1 MPTANHPSASFHRKP
16 LSHAIL
22 IACLSL
28 GGTALSAPLSL
39 AQAQTQSSALHS
51 FNIAA
56 GNLETALQQFAT
68 QSGISLAY
76 SPDQVQGRQSPGVQ
90 GQHSPG
96 NALNALLSGS
106 GLHASALGNGSYRL
120 EQVSVAESVS
130 LPSAVVYAGKI
141 NPDVKGYDDVFD
153 KDISNAYVDREY
165 LERYRGVSAGD
176 VFAGM
181 NGVYNTDTRNASALS
196 PNIRGLSGNGRVPV
210 TVDGTEQ
217 SVDVFLAQQGV
228 GNRSYVDPNM
238 FRSIA
243 VEKGPSMTRG
253 MKSGVGGS
261 VQIRTIEADDI
272 ITGDKDW
279 GLQIKGGTA
288 SNSIN
293 PSFDAHNLVGKDYRD
308 HNVNPNG
315 ITTGGKGPFAADFD
329 SLPTKRRTTSDVD
342 RLNGA
347 DRNGFIA
354 GAWRNEHLDV
364 LAAYSDAK
372 RGNYFAGKNGVSDY
386 AGTERIAGSPTQI
399 RSSKELT
406 PNIGKLYPGGYEV
419 PFSSSHNKT
428 LLLKGN
434 LKLDNDQKISLSYQ
448 RNKMEFGEQPA
459 LWLTNLLFDVDGG
472 NAHKTID
479 PDNVEQPYPLSV
491 VEQDI
496 YRAAYEYKPENNDWI
511 DLEAAIWRTES
522 ESERYQNGDVTYH
535 VAERD
540 AAYHNWLQWP
550 SFYPNYEKAENTDGR
565 YSLYFANR
573 QDSQSTRTGV
583 DISNMFSLTDNL
595 SLTAAADWQY
605 EEQEDHMPNSVSGT
619 GFGGVG
625 SQVMGP
631 ASGRRHEYG
640 TSLNL
645 NWQATSRL
653 SLEAGLRYG
662 GYWSYDDETANQRAA
677 QSHRLWQADINTH
690 QQINYSR
697 LLNQEEINTLA
708 IISDLSQ
715 IRTQA
720 TREWRNAGRP
730 SSGPIYEDYIDSGT
744 KLFSAQQALDDYKAA
759 NNITDTFNPTP
770 DENGLLWYTTYAA
783 VSMQD
788 GKADSSQN
796 PFYNGTIDVNE
807 TVDNPQG
814 VAGSYQKYQ
823 AVGGTTFVKD
833 TSGDPWRRPDTQR
846 AHAWSVQVVAS
857 YKLTERNRVYLRYG
871 NMARFPTIMEISNQ
885 ATNLGGI
892 FSYGSIQPER
902 NEAYEVGY
910 TYNFAGLLSGIELGD
925 IKLSYY
931 QNSIHDFYDR
941 TTDLIM
947 VQYDRK
953 NMSGYELQ
961 ARLDSGRYFASFG
974 LSYRDK
980 QEVCDKDIAVYI
992 DPIHNRVPKCMD
1004 GGMPG
1009 TMSFTNM
1016 QPKYSANL
1024 DLGTR
1029 LFNERLMLGTRLRYH
1044 SKAENDQL
1052 DKVIAGGFDRFTG
1065 VTRPYYWDEVKL
1077 VDIYAEVKP
1086 TDNSLVRLGVN
1097 NLTNRYYLDPLARLP
1112 SPGPGRTVMLNAEY
1126 SF

>member
-288 SNSIN
+288 SNSIS
-293 PSFDAHNLVGKDYRD
+293 PSFDAKSLIGKDYRD
-308 HNVNPNG
+308 IPGVTMTTING
-315 ITTGGKGPFAADFD
+315 PATAIFKPVP
-329 SLPTKRRTTSDVD
+329 SKRRTTSDVD
-342 RLNGA
+342 LFNGA

-354 GAWRNEHLDV
+354 GAWRNEHLDM

-386 AGTERIAGSPTQI
+386 TGTAIVDFI
-399 RSSKELT
+399 NISSAKELT
-406 PNIGKLYPGGYEV
+406 PNIGKLTPGGYEV
-419 PFSSSHNKT
+419 PYSSSHNKT

-434 LKLDNDQKISLSYQ
+434 LKLDNNQKVSLSYQ
-448 RNKMEFGEQPA
+448 RNKMKFGELPA
-459 LWLTNLLFDVDGG
+459 VLITQQIAESSGLNSHM
-472 NAHKTID
+472 A
-479 PDNVEQPYPLSV
+479 PLSPDQMEMPFPLTV

-522 ESERYQNGDVTYH
+522 ESERYHNGD
-535 VAERD
+535 APFQAGAKD
-540 AAYHNWLQWP
+540 AAYDNWLSYPLWH
-550 SFYPNYEKAENTDGR
+550 PNYDPAFDKLPNTDGR
-565 YSLYFANR
+565 YNLFTANL
-573 QDSQSTRTGV
+573 QDSESTRTGV
-583 DISNMFSLTDNL
+583 DISNMFTLTDSL

-605 EEQEDHMPNSVSGT
+605 EEQQDHMPYNESGT
-619 GFGGVG
+619 GLGGVA
-625 SQVMGP
+625 SYVMGP

-677 QSHRLWQADINTH
+677 QSHRLWQADVNTH
-690 QQINYSR
+690 QVINYRR
-697 LLNQEEINTLA
+697 LATDSERAMFDAFIDRSDRASWLNYLTDNNLER
-708 IISDLSQ
+708 IIRLD
-715 IRTQA
+715 
-720 TREWRNAGRP
+720 NADG
-730 SSGPIYEDYIDSGT
+730 G
-744 KLFSAQQALDDYKAA
+744 ALYLK
-759 NNITDTFNPTP
+759 P
-770 DENGLLWYTTYAA
+770 AA
-783 VSMQD
+783 VEVPMHN

-796 PFYNGTIDVNE
+796 PFANGTLDGNE
-807 TVDNPQG
+807 IAHNPQG
-814 VAGSYQKYQ
+814 LTGSYQRYQ
-823 AVGGTTFVKD
+823 IAGGNPFVKD
-833 TSGDPWRRPDTQR
+833 TSGDPWRRPNTQR
-846 AHAWSVQVVAS
+846 AHAWSGQVVAS
-857 YKLTERNRVYLRYG
+857 YELTERNRVYLRYA
-871 NMARFPTIMEISNQ
+871 NMARFPTIMETSNQ
-885 ATNLGGI
+885 TTSLGGV
-892 FSYGSIQPER
+892 FNYGSIQPER
-902 NEAYEVGY
+902 NEAWEVGY
-910 TYNFAGLLSGIELGD
+910 TYSFAGLLSGIELGD

-961 ARLDSGRYFASFG
+961 ARLDTGRYFASFG

-1004 GGMPG
+1004 GGMPN
-1009 TMSFTNM
+1009 TLSFINM
-1016 QPKYSANL
+1016 QPKISANL
-1024 DLGTR
+1024 DVGSR
-1029 LFNERLMLGTRLRYH
+1029 LLNDRLSFGARLRYH
-1044 SKAENDQL
+1044 SKSENDQL
-1052 DKVIAGGFDRFTG
+1052 DKVIAGGFEKFSG
-1065 VTRPYYWDEVKL
+1065 STRPYYWDEIKL
-1077 VDIYAEVKP
+1077 IDLYAEFKP
-1086 TDNSLVRLGVN
+1086 TEQSLVRLGVN
-1097 NLTNRYYLDPLARLP
+1097 NITNRYYLDPLSKLP